1 MHYKFLRVVAN
12 EGRCEKCGTVCPK
25 RRVEVQPVD
34 ADGNTCGDVQ
44 LWGVNC
50 AAFARYGS
58 KSQRHQSS
66 VVAEAV
72 TAEARRVYWEK
83 ARLGRVAVAG
93 QSYDFGGPATVVVCG
108 SGSNACPESLANRLY
123 HRTGRNLIGSY
134 FARGPY
140 GEVVRVDGSDAAD
153 VQFFVARGYVQC
165 SNPVEAAI

>member
-1 MHYKFLRVVAN
+1 MQYKFLRVTSN
-12 EGRCEKCGTVCPK
+12 DGQCEKCGTNCPK
-25 RRVEVQPVD
+25 RRVEVLPVD
-34 ADGNTCGDVQ
+34 ADGNACGPVQ

-58 KSQRHQSS
+58 KSQRHQSR
-66 VVAEAV
+66 VVAEANE
-72 TAEARRVYWEK
+72 AERQRAAREREK
-83 ARLGRVAVAG
+83 LARVAAVSR
-93 QSYDFGGPATVVVCG
+93 SYNFGGAAVVCG
-108 SGSNACPESLANRLY
+108 SGEGNDSLGNVANRLY
-123 HRTGRNLIGSY
+123 HRTGRSLAGSY